1 MEACLMIVGT
11 VGRRGQI
18 TLPKAIRTWLDLQEG
33 DRVVFAR
40 RGDEVVLQPLT
51 HALTDFRGSVP
62 VPAPQDFA
70 AVRRQVVETHAREVA
85 TGET

>member
-1 MEACLMIVGT
+1 MIIGT

-51 HALTDFRGSVP
+51 HTLTDLRGSVP
-62 VPAPQDFA
+62 VTGPQDFA
-70 AVRRQVVETHAREVA
+70 VVRRQVIEAHAREVA
-85 TGET
+85 AGEA

>member
-1 MEACLMIVGT
+1 MIIST

-33 DRVVFAR
+33 DHVIFSR

-51 HALTDFRGSVP
+51 HTLADLRGSVP
-62 VPAPQDFA
+62 VPGPQDLA
-70 AVRRQVVETHAREVA
+70 AVRRQVIEAHAREVA
-85 TGET
+85 AGEA

>member
-1 MEACLMIVGT
+1 MEARLMIVGT

-51 HALTDFRGSVP
+51 HTLAELRGSVS
-62 VPAPQDFA
+62 VSEPQDYA
-70 AVRRQVVETHAREVA
+70 AVRRQVIETHACEVA
-85 TGET
+85 SGEA